1 MSTKNLQNLK
11 HAEALDKEQSNQIK
25 SAPDLPDKSVVMA
38 WTIRSAAGSPKDR
51 FWSQLAFVAIGASV
65 ILYLAFIMRENLAK
79 EYKPLLFISA
89 GVSLYIG
96 SYIYAIRQKTLY
108 RYKIHP
114 TRARL
119 VYCLQYPKYARQFFK
134 GFALAGIFL
143 LILMSLM
150 AGSLLFLAGVGAMAF
165 MAAMRLLT
173 WKNPI
178 KREWSAPWD
187 EYNFVTVD
195 RKRRFVVTHIT
206 DTTLGFE
213 ARLPDDTLFEQYLAF
228 LRSVLPPTAQFTE
241 KKWDM
246 SLI

>member
-1 MSTKNLQNLK
+1 MTAINK
-11 HAEALDKEQSNQIK
+11 HSMMRETVSKVAMAWSIK
-25 SAPDLPDKSVVMA
+25 S
-38 WTIRSAAGSPKDR
+38 IAGSPKDLLR
-51 FWSQLAFVAIGASV
+51 CQLFFSAAGALLILFIALIMWDELADEYMFFLSLAAAV
-65 ILYLAFIMRENLAK
+65 SLQIILYICIM
-79 EYKPLLFISA
+79 
-89 GVSLYIG
+89 
-96 SYIYAIRQKTLY
+96 RQKTLY

-114 TRARL
+114 TKARL

-134 GFALAGIFL
+134 GFALTGIFL

-195 RKRRFVVTHIT
+195 RKRRFVVTHIN

-213 ARLPDDTLFEQYLAF
+213 ARLPDDALFEQYLAF

>member
-1 MSTKNLQNLK
+1 MIEEET
-11 HAEALDKEQSNQIK
+11 
-25 SAPDLPDKSVVMA
+25 
-38 WTIRSAAGSPKDR
+38 G
-51 FWSQLAFVAIGASV
+51 F
-65 ILYLAFIMRENLAK
+65 
-79 EYKPLLFISA
+79 FISIAALMFLLTA
-89 GVSLYIG
+89 G
-96 SYIYAIRQKTLY
+96 AICAMRQKTLY

-119 VYCLQYPKYARQFFK
+119 VYCLQYPKYAGEFFK
-134 GFALAGIFL
+134 GFAFVGIFL

-150 AGSLLFLAGVGAMAF
+150 AGSLLFLVGVGAMAF
-165 MAAMRLLT
+165 MAAIRLLT

-178 KREWSAPWD
+178 KREWSAPWH

-213 ARLPDDTLFEQYLAF
+213 ARLPDDALFEQYLAF
-228 LRSVLPPTAQFTE
+228 LRRVLPPTAQFTE